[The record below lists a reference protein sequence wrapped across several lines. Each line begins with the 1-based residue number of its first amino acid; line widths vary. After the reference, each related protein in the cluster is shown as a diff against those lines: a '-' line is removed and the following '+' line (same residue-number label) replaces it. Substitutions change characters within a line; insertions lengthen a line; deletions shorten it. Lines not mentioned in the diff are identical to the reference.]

1 MLRSRLSRNS
11 AASPESPAP
20 AFRFI
25 FAPMLLPHLEAGRH
39 EAGCDEAGRGCLA
52 GPVFAAAVILPPGY
66 SDPDLNDS
74 KKLTAARRTALRHRI
89 ERDALAWAVASYS
102 PAEIDEVN
110 IFRASYGAMH
120 RALDALTTRP
130 EFLLID
136 GKFFIDYPGLPHLCV
151 IKGDG
156 KYQSIAAAGILAKT
170 HRDEH
175 MEALHADY
183 PQFGWATNAGYP
195 TKAHRAAIARHGA
208 TEHHRR
214 SFRLLAE
221 GKQYSLFGE

>member
-1 MLRSRLSRNS
+1 L
-11 AASPESPAP
+11 AASRITKSEL
-20 AFRFI
+20 
-25 FAPMLLPHLEAGRH
+25 LLPHHTPHRH

-66 SDPDLNDS
+66 SNSQLNDS
-74 KKLTAARRTALRHRI
+74 KKLGTCARAQLREQI
-89 ERDALAWAVASYS
+89 ENDALDWAVASYS
-102 PAEIDEVN
+102 VAEIDRHN
-110 IFRASYGAMH
+110 IFQSSYRAMH
-120 RALDALTTRP
+120 RALDRLSVRP

-136 GKFFIDYPGLPHLCV
+136 GKYFIDYPGIDHLCV

-175 MEALHADY
+175 MRMLHAHY
-183 PQFGWATNAGYP
+183 PQFGWDTNQGYP
-195 TKAHRAAIARHGA
+195 TKAHRKAIEQYGA

-214 SFRLLAE
+214 SFRLLPS
-221 GKQYSLFGE
+221 GKQYRLFK